1 MENDDE
7 TIVSMQNIYESIF
20 VDVREALCGC
30 RNCERSQPVRPTFD
44 AELKY
49 VAREE
54 DVATLFLYCRHLVP
68 IHFVSVKLTTA
79 LLRSRGMVIK
89 DIKHRLE
96 FPVEALSQELRTQ
109 FPSDRDVV
117 FDARVFDVIRKIMH
131 ESSSETYENLPV
143 GLTSL
148 TPVDYFHDLR
158 PHLVIYA
165 EILAATHAA
174 IAGVKLGNIRA
185 RVEFVNV
192 PAEPTTLEPEPASA
206 AAPGVVADPM
216 DALADL
222 IRELELEEAA
232 KKKPK
237 PSKGGNKS
245 VSKKTLHGPVPPP
258 SPTRAEAIPERLCA
272 VCMDAHVA
280 VMINAC
286 GHVVLCEDCYDRT
299 DMKHCPLCQGG
310 QSCAGTVVWPQAD
323 ERPPVCKKCTA
334 MFPMNRC
341 VCNVMT
347 CGACGPCRCKRGKHA
362 TPHKLFWV

>member
-1 MENDDE
+1 MENDGVT
-7 TIVSMQNIYESIF
+7 TISMQNIYDAIF

-30 RNCERSQPVRPTFD
+30 RNCERSQPVRPAFD

-54 DVATLFLYCRHLVP
+54 DVATLFMYCRHLVP
-68 IHFVSVKLTTA
+68 IHFVSVKLTTT
-79 LLRSRGMVIK
+79 LLRSRGMDVE

-96 FPVEALSQELRTQ
+96 FPIEALSRELRTQ

-143 GLTSL
+143 GLMSI
-148 TPVDYFHDLR
+148 TPVDYFHDIR

-185 RVEFVNV
+185 RVEFVDV
-192 PAEPTTLEPEPASA
+192 PEPEPAALVPEPA
-206 AAPGVVADPM
+206 ATPGVVADPM

-222 IRELELEEAA
+222 VRELELEEAA
-232 KKKPK
+232 KKKK
-237 PSKGGNKS
+237 PSPKKGKKS
-245 VSKKTLHGPVPPP
+245 APVSKTLHGSVPP
-258 SPTRAEAIPERLCA
+258 SPTRAEAIPEKLCT

-310 QSCAGTVVWPQAD
+310 QTCTGTVVWPQAD

-334 MFPMNRC
+334 MFPTHRC
-341 VCNVMT
+341 ACSVMT
-347 CGACGPCRCKRGKHA
+347 CGACGPCRCKRGKQTA
-362 TPHKLFWV
+362 PHKLFWV